1 MNPISVNVLTTLDER
16 IQERHLLTH
25 PFYQAWSAGTLSLR
39 ALQEYSKQYY
49 RHVEAFPTYM
59 SAVHANCPLLPIRQ
73 HLLENLIEEERG
85 AENHP
90 ELWLRFAEALG
101 VPRDEVTTATP
112 LPETTALVQTFRALT
127 RESSYLAGTAALLA
141 YEAQVPE
148 VAAAKIAGLKQF
160 YGVDDPRGLA
170 FFQVHLQADC
180 FHADT
185 ARQIL
190 REHLTL
196 EGAQEVV
203 VACDRALSALWG
215 MLDGVYSRYC
225 YSS

>member
-1 MNPISVNVLTTLDER
+1 MLNTR

-25 PFYQAWSAGTLSLR
+25 PFYQAWTAGTLSLH

-49 RHVEAFPTYM
+49 RHVEAFPTYV
-59 SAVHANCPLLPIRQ
+59 SAVHANCPSLPVRQ

-85 AENHP
+85 SEHHP

-101 VPRDEVTTATP
+101 VAREGVLSATP
-112 LPETTALVQTFRALT
+112 LPETTALVQTFRTLT

-148 VAAAKIAGLKQF
+148 VAATKIAGLQQW
-160 YGVDDPRGLA
+160 YGVKDSRGLA
-170 FFQVHLQADC
+170 FFEVHLQADR

-190 REHLTL
+190 LEHST
-196 EGAQEVV
+196 QEERDEMVT
-203 VACDRALSALWG
+203 ACESALAALWG
-215 MLDGVYSRYC
+215 MLDGVYSHYC
-225 YSS
+225 TRSLANS

>member
-1 MNPISVNVLTTLDER
+1 MNQTTVEALATLDKH

-25 PFYQAWSAGTLSLR
+25 PFYQAWSEGALSLR

-49 RHVEAFPTYM
+49 RHVEAFPTYV
-59 SAVHANCPLLPIRQ
+59 SAVHANCPFLPIRQ

-101 VPRDEVTTATP
+101 VQREDVLTVAP
-112 LPETTALVQTFRALT
+112 LSETTALVRTFQTLT
-127 RESSYLAGTAALLA
+127 RERSYLAGTAALLA

-148 VAAAKIAGLKQF
+148 VAKTKIAGLKQF
-160 YGVDDPRGLA
+160 YGVEDPRGLA
-170 FFQVHLQADC
+170 FFQAHLQADR
-180 FHADT
+180 FHAET

-190 REHLTL
+190 QERLTPDNTD
-196 EGAQEVV
+196 EIMA
-203 VACDRALSALWG
+203 ACDQALSALWG
-215 MLDGVYSRYC
+215 MLDGVYSHYC
-225 YSS
+225 

>member
-1 MNPISVNVLTTLDER
+1 MYSSSVDVLTTLDKR
-16 IQERHLLTH
+16 IQECHLLSH
-25 PFYQAWSAGTLSLR
+25 PFYQAWSAGMLSLS

-49 RHVEAFPTYM
+49 RHVEAFPTYV

-85 AENHP
+85 ANNHP

-101 VPRDEVTTATP
+101 VQRDEVTSTAS
-112 LPETTALVQTFRALT
+112 LPETTALVETFRALT
-127 RESSYLAGTAALLA
+127 RESSYLAGIAALLA

-160 YGVDDPRGLA
+160 YGVDDLRGLA
-170 FFQVHLQADC
+170 FFQVHLQTDR

-190 REHLTL
+190 REHLTV
-196 EGAQEVV
+196 ENAKDV
-203 VACDRALSALWG
+203 VAACDQALSALWG
-215 MLDGVYSRYC
+215 MLDGIFCRYC
-225 YSS
+225 